1 MYGIGCVF
9 LGDKVLAEDKIFGPI
24 SALPEFKRFVPNLRV
39 IFRFV
44 ADKYLNLVGIF
55 FTASRSKA
63 SPIHKVLPA
72 FFHGFDKKS
81 SQQSLYF
88 EFIKSYK
95 KQA

>member
-72 FFHGFDKKS
+72 AFRHSGEKIS
-81 SQQSLYF
+81 HR
-88 EFIKSYK
+88 
-95 KQA
+95 